1 MATSEAKHSSNNT
14 NCRKKLGFLLTAWH
28 TTNQLMHRIRSYS
41 TEIIGLGKV
50 LKAHVGLGFA
60 SCYMT
65 FSNFPSPN
73 NIRRILAPVH

>member
-1 MATSEAKHSSNNT
+1 MYRRE
-14 NCRKKLGFLLTAWH
+14 
-28 TTNQLMHRIRSYS
+28 YS

-50 LKAHVGLGFA
+50 LEAHVALGCA

-73 NIRRILAPVH
+73 NFRRILTPVH